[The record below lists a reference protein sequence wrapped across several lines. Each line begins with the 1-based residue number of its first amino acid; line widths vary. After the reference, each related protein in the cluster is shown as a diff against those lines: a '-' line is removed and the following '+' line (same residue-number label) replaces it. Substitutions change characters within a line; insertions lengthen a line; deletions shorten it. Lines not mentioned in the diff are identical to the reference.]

1 MRRGPDVSSLLA
13 FAASAA
19 VLALSAA
26 VVEPYLAAAG
36 DAAVVDELDRADR
49 AATGLTVSVVGRIP
63 PEEAAAIS
71 DQLDAQLG
79 GHVGPPTVT
88 VQGDPIRL
96 RAPTAVDD
104 EVRVR
109 PVARTGAVEA
119 LDLVAGVDGDGLLVP
134 QVLASELGLR
144 PGDTVE
150 VARGERTAT
159 AEVSGVYRG
168 LDPATAPAVVED
180 LAELAAP
187 TPGREQRPM
196 DLVFDPGDDPF
207 ARLAE
212 LDTTVAT
219 TWQLPAPEQLD
230 RRADARALL
239 QRLRTVGA
247 AAEDP
252 RSELGGRLHEVARG
266 SATAEV
272 GLAAI
277 VRAADH
283 TVGALEGPVR
293 AVGLAGQAVALA
305 VVAVAAGFV
314 ARRDTTVLRLAA
326 VRGRSPLALGGAAV
340 GRAAPGLVLGVV
352 AGSALAVGGVTL
364 LAPVAMPAEVVRGM
378 VVAGAVSLVPAAVA
392 VAGVTAV
399 VAASTV
405 RSGRRRRRSPA
416 RWPWELGVLALAG
429 VALVQLRLGAGID
442 VDGGT
447 ATLSPLVLVFPILLL
462 LGGVGLALRA
472 GRRLLPRLRGL
483 GGRRGPTGFLV
494 SRRLAAATGP
504 ALLLTGA
511 AALALGAVVY
521 TAALGASLDASVED
535 KALAQVGAEVAATS
549 GSLDADTV
557 DGAAVHR
564 ARARLAPVEATVD
577 VLLVEPTTFLEV
589 AATAPLPSRTQLA
602 GALERLDHTDASL
615 PVLLVDGQDLRPT
628 AIELPGARTPVEV
641 VARPAGFPGHDS
653 GRPMVV
659 AVTSHVE
666 RLDDEVLAAHGWS
679 RQVWAAGADA
689 PARMVRAGLA
699 EEQLVRADAVAGEPR
714 LVSVAWALT
723 ALQGFGIL
731 SAALAVVGIA
741 MFVAVRQRAT
751 QVAYALAR
759 RMGLR
764 PNVHRAVVV
773 LELLLLSLTALLVGT
788 LLGVSAAAAVAAGV
802 DPAPD
807 LSPPPG
813 PAVPV
818 TAVVALMGVVGLGAV
833 VGGAALH
840 RGAERAD
847 VAEVLR
853 SD

>member
-1 MRRGPDVSSLLA
+1 MA

-19 VLALSAA
+19 VLALSTA
-26 VVEPYLAAAG
+26 VVDPYLAAAG
-36 DAAVVDELDRADR
+36 DAATVDELDRADP
-49 AATGLTVSVVGRIP
+49 ATTGLTLSVTGRIP
-63 PEEAAAIS
+63 SEDAAAIGEL
-71 DQLDAQLG
+71 LDAQLG
-79 GHVGPPTVT
+79 GHVDRPTVT

-96 RAPTAVDD
+96 RAPTATDD

-109 PVARTGAVEA
+109 PVARTGAVDA
-119 LDLVAGVDGDGLLVP
+119 LDIVAGADGDGLLVP
-134 QVLASELGLR
+134 QVLAAQLDVR

-150 VARGERTAT
+150 AARGERTT
-159 AEVSGVYRG
+159 SVEVAGVYRG
-168 LDPATAPAVVED
+168 LDPATAPAPVVD

-196 DLVFDPGDDPF
+196 DLVFDVGDDPF

-212 LDTTVAT
+212 LDTTVAA
-219 TWQLPAPEQLD
+219 TWQLPAPGELE
-230 RRADARALL
+230 RRKDARALE

-252 RSELGGRLHEVARG
+252 RSELGGRLDTVARG

-272 GLAAI
+272 GLAEI
-277 VRAADH
+277 VLAADR

-314 ARRDTTVLRLAA
+314 ARRDVSVLRLAA
-326 VRGRSPLALGGAAV
+326 VRGRGPVGLGAAAIS
-340 GRAAPGLVLGVV
+340 RAVPGLALGVV
-352 AGSALAVGGVTL
+352 AGTALAVGGVAL
-364 LAPVAMPAEVVRGM
+364 LGPVAMPAEVVRGM
-378 VVAGAVSLVPAAVA
+378 VVAGAVSLLPAAVA

-405 RSGRRRRRSPA
+405 RSGRRRRRSLT
-416 RWPWELGVLALAG
+416 RWPWELGLLALAG
-429 VALVQLRLGAGID
+429 VALVQLRLGAGVD
-442 VDGGT
+442 VDDGT
-447 ATLSPLVLVFPILLL
+447 ATLSPLVRVFPILLL
-462 LGGVGLALRA
+462 LGGVGLVVRA
-472 GRRLLPRLRGL
+472 GRRLLPRLRRF

-494 SRRLAAATGP
+494 SRRLAAATSP

-521 TAALGASLDASVED
+521 TAALGESLDDSIEE
-535 KALAQVGAEVAATS
+535 KGLARVGAEVAAAS
-549 GSLDADTV
+549 AALDADTI

-589 AATAPLPSRTQLA
+589 AATAPLSSRARLA
-602 GALERLDHTDASL
+602 GELERLDRNAASL
-615 PVLLVDGQDLRPT
+615 PVLLVDGGDLRPT
-628 AIELPGARTPVEV
+628 AIELPGARTPIEV
-641 VARPAGFPGHDS
+641 AARPEGFPGHDS
-653 GRPMVV
+653 RRPMVV

-666 RLDDEVLAAHGWS
+666 QLDDEVLAQHGWS
-679 RQVWAAGADA
+679 RQVWASGDDA
-689 PARMVRAGLA
+689 AQRLMGAGLA
-699 EEQLVRADAVAGEPR
+699 EEQLVRARAVAGEPR
-714 LVSVAWALT
+714 LVSVSWALT

-731 SAALAVVGIA
+731 SAVLAVVGLG
-741 MFVAVRQRAT
+741 MFVSVRQRTT

-764 PNVHRAVVV
+764 PSVHRVVV
-773 LELLLLSLTALLVGT
+773 MLELLLLSLAALAVGSLVGA
-788 LLGVSAAAAVAAGV
+788 SAAVAVAAGV

-807 LSPPPG
+807 LPPPPG
-813 PAVPV
+813 LALPV
-818 TAVVALMGVVGLGAV
+818 TALAVLTGAVGLGAV
-833 VGGAALH
+833 LGGAALH

-853 SD
+853 RD